1 MIKWGDFMTNFT
13 KDQLLHLDLPEEFQG
28 NFQRKPSLLDIPWDF
43 VLLGIAILFLFQ
55 DNN

>member
-1 MIKWGDFMTNFT
+1 MASFT

-28 NFQRKPSLLDIPWDF
+28 NFQRKPSMSDIPWDF
-43 VLLGIAILFLFQ
+43 VLLAIAIFFLFQ